1 MSSRGRSSRGRGRGG
16 ASSRSDKDGDL
27 QMGDAVP
34 TGPSRFNPYGSG
46 RGRGRSIRNTGD
58 SQSRLKS
65 IEITFTGCKGASV
78 SDLVAFIL
86 RKTHVKLG
94 NARGNG
100 DVVTAS
106 VYSPDDAKTVVKS
119 SGLKFAGNILS
130 IRQQE
135 GSGDVPMNSLRPSHS
150 ATSSKDGTIDTLKQF
165 LVTRYAAENK
175 MLDLSRIA
183 EDPTLS
189 NFGIVA
195 NTTTSSK
202 LFLAL
207 MKLLSDEKMDVV
219 SITLEG
225 NKLKDVS
232 GITSLAQSFPK
243 LRNLSLA
250 NNDISR
256 YKDLDAWAAKSKLSE
271 LQELI
276 LTGNPVREDEMAK
289 NREIEY
295 RSEITKRFPSLKLLD
310 NQPLAQGITF
320 DIGDDPKTS
329 ENAGRVEL
337 PAAIVGGFYEN
348 ETIQATAMEF
358 LGRYFPAYD
367 GDRSQ
372 LGPYYAENAIFS
384 MSINVAAP
392 RKKSGGAFTSNSW
405 QNYIHSSRNLT
416 RITAL
421 DARISRSN
429 VGPPQILQALKA
441 YPASKHDLSDA
452 NLFCVDA
459 WSFPTSEGHVHV
471 QICVHGEFQ
480 EKTPQTKQVTK
491 RSFDRTF
498 ILGPAP
504 EGQGVNGVIIKSDL
518 FVIRAWGGHNA
529 WRPTAQQSTTND
541 STRPAQPNGAAGAA
555 RPDGISDQQYGMIN
569 QLKTATGLNTNY
581 ANMCLSQL
589 QWDYQA
595 ALKVTQDLKS
605 KNGLPAE
612 AFV

>member
-1 MSSRGRSSRGRGRGG
+1 M
-16 ASSRSDKDGDL
+16 A
-27 QMGDAVP
+27 P
-34 TGPSRFNPYGSG
+34 
-46 RGRGRSIRNTGD
+46 
-58 SQSRLKS
+58 
-65 IEITFTGCKGASV
+65 
-78 SDLVAFIL
+78 L
-86 RKTHVKLG
+86 R
-94 NARGNG
+94 
-100 DVVTAS
+100 
-106 VYSPDDAKTVVKS
+106 
-119 SGLKFAGNILS
+119 
-130 IRQQE
+130 
-135 GSGDVPMNSLRPSHS
+135 SLRGPGS
-150 ATSSKDGTIDTLKQF
+150 AAKDGTIDTLRQF
-165 LVTRYAAENK
+165 LSTRYSIDNK

-207 MKLLSDEKMDVV
+207 MKLLADEKMDVV

-232 GITSLAQSFPK
+232 GVTSLAQSFPK

-256 YKDLDAWAAKSKLSE
+256 YRDLDAWSAKNKLAE

-310 NQPLAQGITF
+310 GQPLAQGISF
-320 DIGDDPKTS
+320 DIGDDS
-329 ENAGRVEL
+329 RSNAQEGRVQL
-337 PAAIVGGFYEN
+337 PADIVGGFYEN
-348 ETIQATAMEF
+348 ENIQATAMEF

-367 GDRSQ
+367 GDRAA
-372 LGPYYAENAIFS
+372 LGPFYADNAIFS

-405 QNYIHSSRNLT
+405 QSYIHTSRNLT

-421 DARISRSN
+421 DARISRTN
-429 VGPPQILQALKA
+429 VGKEQIMQALKH
-441 YPASKHDLSDA
+441 YPASTHDLRDA

-459 WSFPTSEGHVHV
+459 WSFPTSEGHPHI

-480 EKTPQTKQVTK
+480 EKAPQTKQLTK

-504 EGQGVNGVIIKSDL
+504 EGQGLNGVIIKSDL
-518 FVIRAWGGHNA
+518 FVLRAWGGHNA
-529 WRPTAQQSTTND
+529 WRPTGQQQRQQGQVAPTATNASGTTTVPGAVSNVH
-541 STRPAQPNGAAGAA
+541 STRSAGTT
-555 RPDGISDQQYGMIN
+555 DQQFDMIN
-569 QLKTATGLNTNY
+569 QLKASTGLNTHY

-595 ALKVTQDLKS
+595 ALKVTVDLKS

-612 AFV
+612 AFVQ

>member
-1 MSSRGRSSRGRGRGG
+1 M
-16 ASSRSDKDGDL
+16 
-27 QMGDAVP
+27 
-34 TGPSRFNPYGSG
+34 N
-46 RGRGRSIRNTGD
+46 
-58 SQSRLKS
+58 
-65 IEITFTGCKGASV
+65 
-78 SDLVAFIL
+78 DLVAFIL

-94 NARGNG
+94 NPRGNG
-100 DVVTAS
+100 DMVTAC
-106 VYSPDDAKTVVKS
+106 VYSPDDARTVVKS
-119 SGLKFAGNILS
+119 SGMKFAGNILS

-150 ATSSKDGTIDTLKQF
+150 AGSASKDGTIDTLKQF

-320 DIGDDPKTS
+320 DIGDDPKANGS
-329 ENAGRVEL
+329 AGRTEL
-337 PAAIVGGFYEN
+337 PAPIVGGFYEN

-372 LGPYYAENAIFS
+372 LGSFYADNAIFS

-429 VGPPQILQALKA
+429 VGPSQIMQALKA

-471 QICVHGEFQ
+471 QVCVHGEFQ
-480 EKTPQTKQVTK
+480 EKTPQTKQLTK

-504 EGQGVNGVIIKSDL
+504 EGQGINGVIIKSDL

-529 WRPTAQQSTTND
+529 WRPTAQQADPKSAA
-541 STRPAQPNGAAGAA
+541 PAQTEGASA
-555 RPDGISDQQYGMIN
+555 RPEGINDQQFEMIN
-569 QLKTATGLNTNY
+569 QLKAATGLNTNY